1 MSSSS
6 LFKCFLAIA
15 FLLSVAWKIA
25 SPSIDDSDQKDN
37 LVDFLK
43 RNHFDIAT
51 EQIGNLVSIIQA
63 NTASCRL
70 RIIRLAI
77 DGSDRDLVQHL
88 ATGADRLFFVFRGRV
103 YTQRPVLLALINT
116 LWSVC
121 LRKLGLIKNIAPV
134 IAVAANSSC
143 DAERLPW
150 DELVSLIVTG
160 TGQGSVA
167 SPLLLANV
175 YLHYGL

>member
-1 MSSSS
+1 V
-6 LFKCFLAIA
+6 
-15 FLLSVAWKIA
+15 FLLSVTWKIA
-25 SPSIDDSDQKDN
+25 SPAINDSDQKDN

-43 RNHFDIAT
+43 RNHFDVAT
-51 EQIGNLVSIIQA
+51 DQIGNVVSIIQA
-63 NTASCRL
+63 NTAPCQL

-88 ATGADRLFFVFRGRV
+88 ATSPDRLFFVFRGRV
-103 YTQRPVLLALINT
+103 YTQRPVLLALIDT

-121 LRKLGLIKNIAPV
+121 LRKLGLIKDIAPV

-150 DELVSLIVTG
+150 DELR
-160 TGQGSVA
+160 
-167 SPLLLANV
+167 
-175 YLHYGL
+175 